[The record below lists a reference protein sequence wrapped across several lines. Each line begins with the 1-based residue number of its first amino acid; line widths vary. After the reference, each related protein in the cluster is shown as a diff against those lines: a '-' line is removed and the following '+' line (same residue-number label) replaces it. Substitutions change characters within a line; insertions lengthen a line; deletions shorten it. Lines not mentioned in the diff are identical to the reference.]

1 MLIKSQVKLLVV
13 SVGVCEDDV
22 IKFAPS
28 SR

>member
-1 MLIKSQVKLLVV
+1 MLIESEVKLLVI
-13 SVGVCEDDV
+13 SVGVCGDDM